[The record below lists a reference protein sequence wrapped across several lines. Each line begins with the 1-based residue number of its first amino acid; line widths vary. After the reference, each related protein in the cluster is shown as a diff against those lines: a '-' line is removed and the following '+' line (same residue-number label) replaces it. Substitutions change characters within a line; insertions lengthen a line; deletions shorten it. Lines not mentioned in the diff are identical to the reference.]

1 MMEWI
6 ITGLRAH
13 GEDESRCDSATF
25 FLQYLLEL
33 KQFRAVFVDSQEA
46 VLLLFD
52 ISKTRTVQLQY
63 QALLCLWILSFDLQL
78 AGQLQSRYEVI
89 PLLLGISRAAVKE
102 KIIRVCLA
110 VWANLLSRARRLTI
124 PVMIGCKVLD
134 FIENLASRKL
144 ADEEL
149 LADITYVREELTKAF
164 QSLNSFD
171 EYASEIKSGNLH
183 WSPPH
188 KSAIFWSDNAAR
200 LEENDGELLR
210 VLTRLLTHSQDPT
223 VLAVAA
229 NDLGE
234 YISRRP
240 QGRK

>member
-1 MMEWI
+1 MDWVYS
-6 ITGLRAH
+6 GLRAH
-13 GEDESRCDSATF
+13 GEKEGRCDAATY

-33 KQFRAVFVDSQEA
+33 KQFSAVFVDNQDA
-46 VLLLFD
+46 VVLLLD
-52 ISKTRTVQLQY
+52 VAKTRAIQLQY
-63 QALLCLWILSFDLQL
+63 QAILCIWILSFDPHL

-89 PLLLGISRAAVKE
+89 PLLLDICRTAVKE

-110 VWANLLSRARRLTI
+110 VWANLLSKARRI
-124 PVMIGCKVLD
+124 AVPVMIGCKVLD
-134 FIENLASRKL
+134 FVENLLSRKI

-149 LADITYVREELTKAF
+149 LADAIYVKDELAKAF

-210 VLTRLLTHSQDPT
+210 VLTRLLTHSQDPI